1 MPEPR
6 YPCSVARNL
15 SSSSGHARLV
25 SSLGA
30 PPKLQPVQLGTSDVG
45 DGPCMFDPAEFVGRR
60 LRLGAS
66 KRVNRATNHGL
77 TLADPSGPPAV
88 HG

>member
-6 YPCSVARNL
+6 YPRSVARNL

-45 DGPCMFDPAEFVGRR
+45 DGPCMFDPADVCRAALASRR
-60 LRLGAS
+60 L
-66 KRVNRATNHGL
+66 KEV
-77 TLADPSGPPAV
+77 
-88 HG
+88 